1 VGLAARADEDLR
13 ALLEQPADADD
24 RMLARAVVAK
34 VAAQERVRLAQGG
47 TRPRERASRQSEPA
61 DRTFLGRLKVQGNGD
76 GEGLSSM
83 EDIPT
88 LLLVLRAGS
97 LMQRRAAALRLTEQ
111 LRSGRSSA
119 EDMRRIEST
128 LDGLRDVELGY
139 ELLQFRAQ
147 LPSGRTRDAQRQ
159 QRLQLELIARVERE
173 VADYWEG
180 EQHTEP
186 LMMLTGDDRANLLL
200 AARVLSDRVISHVAA
215 LIEGA
220 TGAPDRD
227 VQRALVSAV
236 RYAGDA
242 RLLPSM
248 LALLQGASGDLVVEV
263 ARALSRI
270 DDPRVQP
277 ALLAAYERSVVDLE
291 RLALGAALGRVGDTR
306 ALEYVRLQLSSHD
319 DHVLT
324 RALESLRTLGS
335 ADDIPQVLG
344 FLRGEDTVLA
354 SKAAHTLGRIGDG
367 RCLAELMHAARESV
381 VSSVRAAAEEALDQV
396 RARMELRGEEAAR
409 EDLVVAPLL
418 SAPGEP
424 AKKAALLVRAR
435 ALRWYAVGRLYQLV
449 RARQRALACFDRA
462 TQSWQSWAI
471 PGLVSALIHVSD
483 GEYAQALPLF
493 RRALE
498 AERARI
504 ERSPMWIRHVASCFL
519 RRSEQVERD
528 GRQAIARGLLDEVL
542 SLDLRR
548 VPSSLRF
555 EIGRRHEAL
564 RAARPG

>member
-1 VGLAARADEDLR
+1 VGLAARADDDLR
-13 ALLEQPADADD
+13 TLLGQPVDADD
-24 RMLARAVVAK
+24 RTLARAVVAK
-34 VAAQERVRLAQGG
+34 VAAHERVRLARGG
-47 TRPRERASRQSEPA
+47 TRPRERASHPTEPA
-61 DRTFLGRLKVQGNGD
+61 DRTFLGRLKAQASGD
-76 GEGLSSM
+76 SEGLSSM

-97 LMQRRAAALRLTEQ
+97 LVQRRAAALRLTEQ
-111 LRSGRSSA
+111 LRAGRIA
-119 EDMRRIEST
+119 ADDMRRIEAT
-128 LDGLRDVELGY
+128 LDGLRDVELGH
-139 ELLQFRAQ
+139 ELLQCRAQ

-159 QRLQLELIARVERE
+159 QRLHLELLARVERE
-173 VADYWEG
+173 VAAYWEG
-180 EQHTEP
+180 EQHAEP

-200 AARVLSDRVISHVAA
+200 SARALSDRVISHVAA

-220 TGAPDRD
+220 TGAPDID

-248 LALLQGASGDLVVEV
+248 LAVLQGASGDLVVEV

-277 ALLAAYERSVVDLE
+277 ALVAAYERSVVDLE

-306 ALEYVRLQLSSHD
+306 ALDYVRVQLSSHD

-324 RALESLRTLGS
+324 RALESLRALGS
-335 ADDIPQVLG
+335 PDDIPQVLVY
-344 FLRGEDTVLA
+344 LRGEDTVLA

-409 EDLVVAPLL
+409 EELVVAPLL
-418 SAPGEP
+418 PAPGEP
-424 AKKAALLVRAR
+424 EKKAALVVRAR
-435 ALRWYAVGRLYQLV
+435 ALRWYTIGRFYQLLG
-449 RARQRALACFDRA
+449 ARERALACFERA
-462 TQSWQSWAI
+462 TQCWQGWAI
-471 PGLVSALIHVSD
+471 PALVAALIHIGRS
-483 GEYAQALPLF
+483 EYAQALPLF

-504 ERSPMWIRHVASCFL
+504 ERSPMWIRQVASCFL

-564 RAARPG
+564 RAPRHG